1 MEPVTI
7 ALLLMVLIL
16 PTLYLFRSLKE
27 RKRFASLINQLPG
40 PASYPIFGTAL
51 ELVLAQRKDLFMIA
65 RKRSATYF
73 PMFRSWFGSTPA
85 IHLMKPEH
93 MEVVMNNSQHIKKS
107 FMYQFIRPWLGE
119 GLLTGTGAKW
129 HKNRK
134 LITPTF
140 HFQILEN
147 FVEVFVE
154 KSQTLVNQLSQKAD
168 GKVFDIYP
176 FITHCALDIICETA
190 MGVQV
195 NAMANTNSEYVRAV
209 YGISEVIVQ
218 RNLRPWMHS
227 DLTFYMSSLGRRF
240 QHYLSILHGFTNK
253 VIRERK
259 DTLEAKGNDQELTED
274 EMFLGKKKRKAFLD
288 LLIASSQGGKL
299 LTDTEIREEVD
310 TFMFEGHDTT
320 TAGIC
325 WSLFLLG
332 NYPEIQ
338 EKVAEELEDIF
349 QGEDRPTTMADLG
362 EMKYLERVIKESL
375 RLYPSVPFISR
386 VLNED
391 IELEGYVLP
400 AGCSVILQ
408 IYDAHRNLRDFPDP
422 ERFDPDRFLPENS
435 KHRHPYAY
443 VPFSAGPRNCI
454 GQKFALLEEKS
465 VLSSVI
471 RRYKIKSM
479 ETQQT
484 IKPMSELILRP
495 QEGIKLTLEPRI
507 RH

>member
-7 ALLLMVLIL
+7 ILLLMVLTL
-16 PTLYLFRSLKE
+16 PTLYLFRSFKE
-27 RKRFASLINQLPG
+27 RKRFVSLINQLPG
-40 PASYPIFGTAL
+40 PPAYPILGTAL
-51 ELVLAQRKDLFMIA
+51 DFLRAQRKDLFLLF
-65 RKRSATYF
+65 RKRSITYS
-73 PMFRSWFGSTPA
+73 PLFRSWYGSTPA

-93 MEVVMNNSQHIKKS
+93 MEVIMNNSQHIKKD
-107 FMYQFIRPWLGE
+107 FMYQFIKPWLGE

-147 FVEVFVE
+147 FVEVFEE
-154 KSQTLVNQLSQKAD
+154 KSQMLVNQLSQKAD

-190 MGVQV
+190 MGVTV
-195 NAMANTNSEYVRAV
+195 NAMSDRNSEYVQAV
-209 YGISEVIVQ
+209 YGISEVVYK
-218 RNLRPWMHS
+218 RNITPWMHP
-227 DLTFYMSSLGRRF
+227 DLTFYMSPLGRRF

-253 VIRERK
+253 VIRGRK
-259 DTLEAKGNDQELTED
+259 VALKEKKANEQEQTED
-274 EMFLGKKKRKAFLD
+274 DIFLGKKKRKAFLD
-288 LLIASSQGGKL
+288 LLIISSQDGKL

-332 NYPEIQ
+332 NHPDVQ
-338 EKVAEELEDIF
+338 EKVFEELDGIF
-349 QGEDRPTTMADLG
+349 QGEDRPVTMADLG

-386 VLNED
+386 MLNED
-391 IELEGYVLP
+391 IELDGYILP
-400 AGCSVILQ
+400 AGCAVILQ
-408 IYDAHRNLRDFPDP
+408 IYDTHRNIRDFPDP
-422 ERFDPDRFLPENS
+422 ERFDPDRFLPENT
-435 KHRHPYAY
+435 KLRHPYAY

-454 GQKFALLEEKS
+454 GQKFAILEEKT
-465 VLSSVI
+465 VISSII
-471 RRYKIKSM
+471 RKFKIRSL
-479 ETQQT
+479 ETQDT
-484 IKPMSELILRP
+484 IKIMSELILRP
-495 QEGIKLTLEPRI
+495 QEGIKLTLEPRVY
-507 RH
+507 